1 MDKIF
6 DKIRNTID
14 IKMEHLFINNKVVV
28 TAKGL
33 KSLKLKVKEDF
44 ENPKKDIKC
53 FIISL
58 SIKPDYKFPLTIN
71 CSQFT
76 ITPKLN
82 LLYKDDDMAQTFT
95 YSKNELLEYKFKLS
109 HLKKIM
115 KALKKDLISFEKQLV
130 PITDV
135 FNSLEK

>member
-71 CSQFT
+71 CSQHT
-76 ITPKLN
+76 VTPKLG
-82 LLYKDDDMAQTFT
+82 LFAREDDMSQTIT
-95 YSKNELLEYKFKLS
+95 YSEKELENIGFKLS
-109 HLKKIM
+109 HLKKII
-115 KALKKDLISFEKQLV
+115 KVIKKDLISFEKNSV
-130 PITDV
+130 PITEV
-135 FNSLEK
+135 INLLEK

>member
-1 MDKIF
+1 
-6 DKIRNTID
+6 
-14 IKMEHLFINNKVVV
+14 MEHLFINNKVVA

-58 SIKPDYKFPLTIN
+58 GLHPDYKFPLTIN
-71 CSQFT
+71 CSQHT
-76 ITPKLN
+76 ITPKLG
-82 LLYKDDDMAQTFT
+82 LFAREDDMSQTIT
-95 YSKNELLEYKFKLS
+95 YSEKELENIGFKLS

-115 KALKKDLISFEKQLV
+115 KVIKKDLISFEKNSV
-130 PITDV
+130 PITEV
-135 FNSLEK
+135 INLLEK